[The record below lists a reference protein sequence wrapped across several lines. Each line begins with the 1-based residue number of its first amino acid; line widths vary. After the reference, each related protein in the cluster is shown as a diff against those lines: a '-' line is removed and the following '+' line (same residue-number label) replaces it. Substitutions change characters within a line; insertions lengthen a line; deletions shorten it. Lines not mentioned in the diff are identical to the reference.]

1 MVVQVTVVD
10 GDAASQLMDRLRSDV
25 GVDEV
30 SFDPEHHLVRIGIA
44 NSPDGK
50 LVEVLN
56 LLESW
61 LGATGLPPTEVE
73 IDAHRYT
80 LGATG

>member
-1 MVVQVTVVD
+1 MVIQVTVID
-10 GDAASQLMDRLRSDV
+10 GDAASQLMNRLGSEV
-25 GVDEV
+25 AVDEV
-30 SFDPEHHLVRIGIA
+30 SFDPENHLVRIGIA
-44 NSPDGK
+44 KSPDGK

-73 IDAHRYT
+73 IDDHRYT